1 MTDTIRRA
9 DYYYTKVKDAPGE
22 AYRLLSHLKEKG
34 VNLTVFSAFPSEG
47 GMAQVDFVPE
57 DPAEFEK
64 VCRVAGV
71 ALSAKKQ
78 CFIIGGADRPGAV
91 ADILKRLADAK
102 VNGTALDAV
111 CAGSGR
117 YGAILWVK
125 PEAMA
130 AAAKALGV

>member
-1 MTDTIRRA
+1 MADTIRRT
-9 DYYYTKVKDAPGE
+9 DYYYTHVKDVPGE
-22 AYRLLSHLKEKG
+22 AYRILSHLKEKG
-34 VNLTVFSAFPSEG
+34 VSLIAFSAFPSEN
-47 GMAQVDFVPE
+47 GMAQIDFIPE
-57 DPAEFEK
+57 DAVEFEK

-71 ALSAKKQ
+71 TLSAKKQ
-78 CFIIGGADRPGAV
+78 CFVIGGADRAGAV
-91 ADILKRLADAK
+91 ADTLQRLADAK

>member
-1 MTDTIRRA
+1 MSDNIRRA

-22 AYRLLSHLKEKG
+22 AYRMLGHLKEKG
-34 VNLTVFSAFPSEG
+34 VNLIAFSAFPSED
-47 GMAQVDFVPE
+47 GMAQIDFIPE
-57 DPAEFEK
+57 DPVEFEK

-78 CFIIGGADRPGAV
+78 CFLVAGADRPGAV

-111 CAGSGR
+111 CAGTGR

-125 PEAMA
+125 PESMA
-130 AAAKALGV
+130 AAGKALGV

>member
-1 MTDTIRRA
+1 
-9 DYYYTKVKDAPGE
+9 
-22 AYRLLSHLKEKG
+22 
-34 VNLTVFSAFPSEG
+34 
-47 GMAQVDFVPE
+47 
-57 DPAEFEK
+57 
-64 VCRVAGV
+64 
-71 ALSAKKQ
+71 
-78 CFIIGGADRPGAV
+78 
-91 ADILKRLADAK
+91 

>member
-1 MTDTIRRA
+1 MNDTIRRA
-9 DYYYTKVKDAPGE
+9 DYYYTKVKDVPGE
-22 AYRLLSHLKEKG
+22 AYRMLGHLKEKG
-34 VNLTVFSAFPSEG
+34 VNLIAFSAFPSEG
-47 GMAQVDFVPE
+47 GMAQVDFIPE
-57 DPAEFEK
+57 DPVAFEK

-71 ALSAKKQ
+71 SLSAKKQ
-78 CFIIGGADRPGAV
+78 CFIVAGADRPGAV
-91 ADILKRLADAK
+91 ADVLKRLADAK

-125 PEAMA
+125 PEAVA

>member
-1 MTDTIRRA
+1 
-9 DYYYTKVKDAPGE
+9 
-22 AYRLLSHLKEKG
+22 
-34 VNLTVFSAFPSEG
+34 VNLIAFSAFPAEG
-47 GMAQVDFVPE
+47 GMAQVDFIPE
-57 DPAEFEK
+57 DSVAFEK

-71 ALSAKKQ
+71 SLSAKKQ
-78 CFIIGGADRPGAV
+78 CFIVAGADRPGAV

-125 PEAMA
+125 PEAMT